1 MPMHDPLS
9 PISWWS
15 LACAACAGATLWSLA
30 EYLLHRFLGHD
41 RRTWPNAFA
50 TEHTRHHSE
59 GDYFAPTS
67 KKALVAL
74 VGVPIVSTLAA
85 LGLGTT
91 LGIAFGASF
100 VSMYVAYEWIHR
112 RAHTHRGL
120 GAYGRYLRRHHFHHH
135 FGNPRANHGVTS
147 PLWDLVFG
155 TFEAP
160 GRIRV
165 PEKLCMRW
173 LVDPRTGDVFA
184 DLAVFYE
191 LRRA

>member
-1 MPMHDPLS
+1 MLDALS
-9 PISWWS
+9 FPRAWAVV
-15 LACAACAGATLWSLA
+15 LAAGAGVTLWSLV

-41 RRTWPNAFA
+41 RRTWPNGFA

-59 GDYFAPTS
+59 GDYFAPTW
-67 KKALVAL
+67 KKTMVAMVAVPVVSGAAALV
-74 VGVPIVSTLAA
+74 
-85 LGLGTT
+85 LGPT
-91 LGIAFGASF
+91 LGIVFGASF
-100 VSMYVAYEWIHR
+100 VSMYVLYECVHR

-120 GAYGRYLRRHHFHHH
+120 GGYGRYLRRHHFHHH

-147 PLWDLVFG
+147 PVWDLAFG

-173 LVDPRTGDVFA
+173 LVDPRTGDVFT
-184 DLAVFYE
+184 DLATFYE
-191 LRRA
+191 VRRAA

>member
-1 MPMHDPLS
+1 MLDSLS
-9 PISWWS
+9 TLPWWF
-15 LACAACAGATLWSLA
+15 LALAACAGVTLWSLA

-50 TEHTRHHSE
+50 TEHTRHHGE
-59 GDYFAPTS
+59 GDYFARS
-67 KKALVAL
+67 WKKALGAL
-74 VGVPIVSTLAA
+74 GAVPIVSAMAA
-85 LGLGTT
+85 SVVGAT

-100 VSMYVAYEWIHR
+100 VSMYVLYEWVHR

-147 PLWDLVFG
+147 PVWDVVFG
-155 TFEAP
+155 TFEPP

-165 PEKLCMRW
+165 PEKLRMRW
-173 LVDPRTGDVFA
+173 LVDPRTGDVFS
-184 DLAVFYE
+184 DLALFYE
-191 LRRA
+191 LRRAA